1 MDDQSLV
8 SRKSIIVQ
16 NKNSII
22 YITIDSFKTKEY
34 PSFEY
39 MPTKNHSTKKYIYI
53 FNIYLF
59 KKTF

>member
-8 SRKSIIVQ
+8 SQKSIIVQ

-39 MPTKNHSTKKYIYI
+39 MPTKNYSTKKYIY
-53 FNIYLF
+53 F
-59 KKTF
+59 